1 MWKSLKEWKQLT
13 EEWTETKFNDIN
25 VQEIKQKGDHYN
37 KIVTRCSKNM
47 PSNPVLEEL
56 KSFIYEFK
64 ETMPVVVALRNK
76 DLQEL
81 HWKEMV
87 KIIFLTVCVFTF
99 LCVFKRQKSTFLYT
113 YFSVHIIKKIK
124 HI

>member
-1 MWKSLKEWKQLT
+1 MWKSLKEWMQLT

-25 VQEIKQKGDHYN
+25 VQEIKQIGEHYN
-37 KIVTRCSKNM
+37 KIVARCSKNM

-56 KSFIYEFK
+56 KSLIYEFK

-87 KIIFLTVCVFTF
+87 KIIGRNFTYPIDSN
-99 LCVFKRQKSTFLYT
+99 FKLKDLINMDVVSSVNEIHEVST
-113 YFSVHIIKKIK
+113 
-124 HI
+124 